1 MGKLESTIKAEIQ
14 RLAKR
19 EIRATFVPLR
29 REVRSM
35 RLKLSGLS
43 RGILS
48 LNRMTK
54 ELHLEEAKPKLEATL
69 EEVKASRLTPD
80 RIRGLRKKLG
90 ISMRELGVLTG
101 SSLSSILSWEKGKFK
116 PRGDK
121 KAALVALRKLKKR
134 DVKNVLAEKAG
145 TITEAEIR
153 ELENLDISSI
163 EEKAKKR
170 AARNMGVSLQ
180 EFNRMIGAVEKG
192 RQIKTKKKKPPKKV
206 IGRRQ

>member
-1 MGKLESTIKAEIQ
+1 MGKLESTIKSEIQ

-29 REVRSM
+29 REVRGM
-35 RLKLSGLS
+35 RLKLSSLS
-43 RGILS
+43 KGVSS
-48 LNRMTK
+48 LNRLTK

-121 KAALVALRKLKKR
+121 KAALVALRKMRKR
-134 DVKNVLAEKAG
+134 DVRKLLAEKA
-145 TITEAEIR
+145 E
-153 ELENLDISSI
+153 
-163 EEKAKKR
+163 
-170 AARNMGVSLQ
+170 
-180 EFNRMIGAVEKG
+180 
-192 RQIKTKKKKPPKKV
+192 TKV
-206 IGRRQ
+206 CRRY